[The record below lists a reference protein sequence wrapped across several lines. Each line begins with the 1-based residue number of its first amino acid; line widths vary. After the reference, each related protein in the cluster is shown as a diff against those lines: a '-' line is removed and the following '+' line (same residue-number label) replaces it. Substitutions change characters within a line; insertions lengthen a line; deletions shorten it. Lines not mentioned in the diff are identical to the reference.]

1 MKRALMVSLLVAAFM
16 APVSLGLSAL
26 LGDRSGADDTAGE
39 LALKLAPEYR
49 PWMETPG
56 LEVTDE
62 QEPWL
67 FAAQSAA
74 GAGLLTFACL
84 SLRWR
89 PA

>member
-1 MKRALMVSLLVAAFM
+1 MRRAVLLSILAAALM
-16 APVSLGLSAL
+16 APFSLGLSAL
-26 LGDRSGADDTAGE
+26 LGDRGGADDAAGE

-49 PWMETPG
+49 PWMEAPG
-56 LEVTDE
+56 LEVSDE

-84 SLRWR
+84 ALRRR

>member
-1 MKRALMVSLLVAAFM
+1 MKRAALLSLLAAALM
-16 APVSLGLSAL
+16 APISLGLSAL
-26 LGDRSGADDTAGE
+26 VGGRGGADDAAGE
-39 LALKLAPEYR
+39 LARKLAPHYR
-49 PWMETPG
+49 PWIETPG

-84 SLRWR
+84 TLRR
-89 PA
+89 RSA

>member
-1 MKRALMVSLLVAAFM
+1 MKRAVLLSLLTAALI

-26 LGDRSGADDTAGE
+26 LGGRGGADDTAGE
-39 LALKLAPEYR
+39 LALMLAPEYR
-49 PWMETPG
+49 PWMQTPG
-56 LEVTDE
+56 LELSDE
-62 QEPWL
+62 HEPWL

-84 SLRWR
+84 ALRRR